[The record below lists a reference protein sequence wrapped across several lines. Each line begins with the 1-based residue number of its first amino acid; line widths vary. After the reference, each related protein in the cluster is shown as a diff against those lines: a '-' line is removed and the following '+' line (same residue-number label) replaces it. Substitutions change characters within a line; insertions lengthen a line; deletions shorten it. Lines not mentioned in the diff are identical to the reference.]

1 LRAASIKAP
10 FLASFLI
17 LAQPL
22 AALAAGADGHWKVDL
37 QTTDGN
43 GAAKCPPNGS
53 VTIEI
58 KDRRLTSIDPS
69 SITPWGYIDETNT
82 FVGHF
87 NSGSTVVRANGEV
100 KGNVAS
106 GPWSS
111 QTDYCGGRWTARK
124 ID

>member
-1 LRAASIKAP
+1 LRAAIIRAIFLAP
-10 FLASFLI
+10 FVI

-22 AALAAGADGHWKVDL
+22 AALAAGADGHWRVDL
-37 QTTDGN
+37 QTTV
-43 GAAKCPPNGS
+43 GAEKCPAAGS
-53 VTIEI
+53 VTIEV
-58 KDRRLTSIDPS
+58 KNRRLTGIEPS

-87 NSGSTVVRANGEV
+87 NSGDKVVRANGEV
-100 KGNVAS
+100 KGGAAA

-111 QTDYCGGRWTARK
+111 QSDFCGGRWTARK